1 MNATN
6 ATNKS
11 EYTSINVSFFSFA
24 FNSQNYDKNND
35 WSLLF
40 KKLDKIF

>member
-6 ATNKS
+6 AINKG
-11 EYTSINVSFFSFA
+11 EFTSINVSFFSFA

-35 WSLLF
+35 
-40 KKLDKIF
+40 